1 MRYLPPWLARPG
13 AARRS
18 ASPPPTLVIG
28 SLIVLLLLA
37 FPLLGPLL
45 WRVDPLEQSLIDSL
59 AGSSWQHPLGA
70 DQQGRDILARLI
82 AGGRLSLVIGIASM
96 LVGLVVGCAF
106 GIAAAL
112 SKGALRS
119 AFLRLVDALLAI
131 PGIVQAVIFVTIL
144 GQSLTAL
151 IIALGCYSIPI
162 FARSSYNAV
171 RQIQT
176 QVYFEAAAAIGVRIG
191 RLTWRYILPNILPL
205 IVTIGTLRIGANIL
219 TGAALNFL
227 GLGVQPPTAEWGLM
241 IADAKEFSYMKPEL
255 LFYPGALLFLTG
267 LGFGLLGDGVRDWID
282 AKRSG

>member
-1 MRYLPPWLARPG
+1 MRHLTPWP
-13 AARRS
+13 ARRDG
-18 ASPPPTLVIG
+18 PGRLTGLPPTLAIG
-28 SLIVLLLLA
+28 VAIVLLLLA

-45 WRVDPLEQSLIDSL
+45 WKVDPLEQSLIDSL
-59 AGSSWQHPLGA
+59 AGSSWEHPLGA

-96 LVGLVVGCAF
+96 LLGLVVGCAF
-106 GIAAAL
+106 GIVAAL
-112 SKGALRS
+112 SKGVVRS

-162 FARSSYNAV
+162 FARSSYNST
-171 RQIQT
+171 RQVQT
-176 QVYFEAAAAIGVRIG
+176 QVYVEAAAAIGVGMG
-191 RLTWRYILPNILPL
+191 RLIWRYIIPNILPL

-227 GLGVQPPTAEWGLM
+227 GLGVQPPAAEWGLM
-241 IADAKEFSYMKPEL
+241 IADAKEYSYMKPEL

-267 LGFGLLGDGVRDWID
+267 LGFGLLGDGIRDWID
-282 AKRSG
+282 SKRGV